1 LRSFLRYWLPIFAYI
16 AAIFLMS
23 SFSRVPLFSS
33 LGIWDKLL
41 HFIEYALLATLTVRA
56 LRAMPWPQTQ
66 WSAWLMGL
74 FAVALLGALDEIF
87 QSTVPGRSSDIFD
100 FLADVLGGATGGG
113 VYLLLK
119 WLFTRR
125 EKAPEVLSVP

>member
-1 LRSFLRYWLPIFAYI
+1 MRSFLRYWLPLFSYV
-16 AAIFLMS
+16 AAIFLLS
-23 SFSRVPLFSS
+23 SFSRVPLLSS

-41 HFIEYALLATLTVRA
+41 HFIEYALLATLTVRM
-56 LRAMPWPQTQ
+56 LRATPWPRTQ

-74 FAVALLGALDEIF
+74 LTVALLGALDEIF
-87 QSTVPGRSSDIFD
+87 QGTVPGRSSDIFD

-113 VYLLLK
+113 AYLLLK
-119 WLFTRR
+119 WFFTRR